1 MSVAGR
7 RVGLVGVLSLEG
19 KTDAKLNMV
28 TAYSVV
34 TLGKEQEGL
43 RAQA

>member
-28 TAYSVV
+28 TAYSV
-34 TLGKEQEGL
+34 TLGKDQEGL